1 MKQIIYKGRP
11 TDKWITKEG
20 KVFDSEG
27 NELLLADNGKGY
39 LSAFLYSYRGPSG
52 EKRSQRAYVH
62 RLVATYYLENPKN
75 LPQVNHKDYDKSN
88 NHVENLEWSSRPD
101 NIDHSHRGGRMQNR
115 YDVGPVVYLTPEEV
129 RDVYIA
135 VVTGKEGVAEAG
147 RRIGRSRTTISSIIN
162 KRSRR
167 DITDEIDK
175 ELETCKH
182 NFTTRTTAN
191 SPVQSN

>member
-1 MKQIIYKGRP
+1 MKQIIYKGRV
-11 TDKWITKEG
+11 TDKWITEEG

-39 LSAFLYSYRGPSG
+39 LSAFLYTYHSPLG

-62 RLVATYYLENPKN
+62 RLVALNFLDNPDN

-88 NHVENLEWSSRPD
+88 NHVSNLEWSSRPD
-101 NIDHSHRGGRMQNR
+101 NIDHSHRGGRMQKR
-115 YDVGPVVYLTPEEV
+115 YEVGPVVPLTPEEV
-129 RDVYIA
+129 RDVYIS

-162 KRSRR
+162 KRSRV
-167 DITDEIDK
+167 DITDAIDK

-182 NFTTRTTAN
+182 TSTTCTIHN
-191 SPVQSN
+191 SPV